1 MKPHHLSYTFLCSF
15 ILTIFLLQWWQEPS
29 YPTSLWMAVSFLSL
43 FGLFGL
49 LEESVRTP
57 AALTLALTLGTGAA
71 FGTVARTTHVTM
83 PCSVETYA
91 DGRTVI
97 LHGIVAEAPDRRPMK
112 TKYTIAADW
121 LRSAASHGHVD
132 VHGKVLVTNYEGWP
146 ELNYGDEVRVRGR
159 LQKPGNVG
167 EFPYDK
173 YLSRFDIYSVISR
186 GMIQNHGRNTG
197 DPLFNTLYSWKD
209 RFEYQI
215 NRIFPEPHASFLAG
229 LLTGSRRGVPEHV
242 LKDFNAT
249 GLTHILAISG
259 YNITIV
265 IALISAFLF
274 FLPLRFRTIPAILGI
289 ILFTIFVGA
298 SASVVRASIM
308 GILGLL
314 ALSTG
319 RQRHGRILILLT
331 MVLMLIWQPKQ
342 LWYDASFQLS
352 FLAVIGLSELS
363 PFLHRWFAPLPE
375 IPGITDAL
383 KMTIAAQIFAIP
395 WIAFLFESVS
405 LVAPLA
411 NVSIAL
417 LVPAA
422 MLLGSIGVLA
432 SFLWF
437 PLGQLISYVAWGC
450 LELIVRIAHTLA
462 SLPFASIPLPWVSKE
477 TVLLSYIL
485 LFLWLLW
492 LRRPSLTTGTS
503 VPSCSPSPMEP
514 SPLAQESSQ
523 GT

>member
-1 MKPHHLSYTFLCSF
+1 MKPHHFSYTFLCSLLF
-15 ILTIFLLQWWQEPS
+15 SIFLLQWWQEAM
-29 YPTSLWMAVSFLSL
+29 YPQEVWMVLSAMAL

-49 LEESVRTP
+49 LEESIQVL
-57 AALTLALTLGTGAA
+57 AGLLLTLTLGVGIA
-71 FGTVARTTHVTM
+71 FGSVARTTHVPTH
-83 PCSVETYA
+83 CTVDTYA
-91 DGRTVI
+91 DSRTVI
-97 LHGIVAEAPDRRPMK
+97 LHGVIAKEPDRRPMK
-112 TKYTIAADW
+112 TKYTVEADW
-121 LRSAASHGHVD
+121 LRSAGTQGKVY
-132 VHGKVLVTNYEGWP
+132 VHGRVLVTDHDGWP
-146 ELNYGDEVRVRGR
+146 ELNYGDEIHVRGK
-159 LQKPGNVG
+159 LQRPGNVG
-167 EFPYDK
+167 EFLYDK
-173 YLSRFDIYSVISR
+173 YLSRFNIYSVINR
-186 GMIQNHGRNTG
+186 GTIQHTGRTTG
-197 DPLFNTLYSWKD
+197 NPLFKTLYSWKD
-209 RFEYQI
+209 RFEHQI

-265 IALISAFLF
+265 IALISSLLF
-274 FLPLRFRTIPAILGI
+274 FLPLRLRTIPAIFGI
-289 ILFTIFVGA
+289 VLFTIFVGA

-319 RQRHGRILILLT
+319 RQRYGRILILLT
-331 MVLMLIWQPKQ
+331 MALMLMWQPKQ

-363 PFLHRWFAPLPE
+363 PFLHRWFAPIPE

-411 NVSIAL
+411 NVSIAI

-422 MLLGSIGVLA
+422 MLLGSIGVLT

-477 TVLLSYIL
+477 TVLLSYLL
-485 LFLWLLW
+485 LFLWILW